1 MTHIDFLPP
10 RYRERSVLERSK
22 LWYLGVLCV
31 FGGAIAVATLCQFG
45 VRAAVLAELAQVEAE
60 SNAAQA
66 TIQRVNQ
73 LQALAK
79 SESADAELITW
90 LRHPWPRTQLLGA
103 IAAHLPDEVT
113 LEDLRLDQ
121 EEAPK
126 YAAPAAPTSPEQ
138 SPAAAPK
145 LSPPARDLAKLRGQH
160 EGKQSVVVLSGEA
173 RDTAALHTF
182 LARIGSVGLYS
193 KVDLLSIESGA
204 SNESS
209 ASARF
214 KAKLT
219 IRRGFGQAGGPQ
231 AAWQPSP
238 SRSLTTSATPGTL
251 AKQPLAQAATPEAT
265 P

>member
-10 RYRERSVLERSK
+10 RYKERSELERSK

-31 FGGAIAVATLCQFG
+31 FGGAIAVATLYQFG
-45 VRAAVLAELAQVEAE
+45 VRAQVQSELAQVEAE

-126 YAAPAAPTSPEQ
+126 YRAAAPASPEQ
-138 SPAAAPK
+138 SPAEAPK
-145 LSPPARDLAKLRGQH
+145 LNPAARDLMKLRSLH
-160 EGKQSVVVLSGEA
+160 EGKQAVVVLAGEA

-193 KVDLLSIESGA
+193 KVELLSIESGN

-209 ASARF
+209 AAARF

-238 SRSLTTSATPGTL
+238 ALV
-251 AKQPLAQAATPEAT
+251 KQPLAQASKSEAA